1 MSSRS
6 VSLSAMFG
14 WIPETFRLVGRG
26 LPSFAG
32 ASALTIVLGFAMMIP
47 VWLITGLNP
56 MDPASS
62 AMMAT
67 QPAAMLGKMLGA
79 STLVLVLYLTL
90 YPPIVLGWARLCR
103 RVDEGTGASA
113 LDIFSPYREGATWIR
128 SIGLA
133 LAVLLVFALVLVLF
147 ALAFWGTIM
156 QLVQS
161 VAAQH
166 AGATPSLP
174 AGLGALVLGYFLLIA
189 VIVLLQWMQM
199 IAFTEVGLRP
209 TGVLAALG
217 RAIAGLLANVLKLL
231 VFGFCLFVAFLVL
244 MVVFIVLVTVFGS
257 ALSLLG
263 PKSLMVGV
271 FLIEMPLLLVMYPLM
286 FAGGYCMWKSLLGDA
301 PDQAG
306 PPIDEGM
313 VAA

>member
-47 VWLITGLNP
+47 VWLIMGVNP

-62 AMMAT
+62 AMIAA
-67 QPAAMLGKMLGA
+67 QPAAMLGKMLG
-79 STLVLVLYLTL
+79 SYTLVLVLYLTL

-103 RVDEGTGASA
+103 RVDEGAGASA
-113 LDIFSPYREGATWIR
+113 FDIFSPYREGATWLR

-133 LAVLLVFALVLVLF
+133 LAALLVFAVVLALF
-147 ALAFWGTIM
+147 ALAFWGTLM
-156 QLVQS
+156 QFAQA
-161 VAAQH
+161 VAAQQ
-166 AGATPSLP
+166 AGATPTLP

-189 VIVLLQWMQM
+189 AIVLLQWMQM

-217 RAIAGLLANVLKLL
+217 RAIGGLLANVHKLL
-231 VFGFCLFVAFLVL
+231 VFGFCLFVAALIL
-244 MVVFIVLVTVFGS
+244 MVVFGVIIAVFGS
-257 ALSLLG
+257 TLSLFG
-263 PKSLMVGV
+263 PKSLMIGV
-271 FLIEMPLLLVMYPLM
+271 FLIEVPMLLVLYPLM
-286 FAGGYCMWKSLLGDA
+286 FAGGYCMWKSFLGDA
-301 PDQAG
+301 PGQAG
-306 PPIDEGM
+306 PPMDAAT